1 MDVEPI
7 LTGSNMTKT
16 ENKSYQID
24 EYHMKEKE
32 VKSYDAGYQYAIDIG
47 HEKDYR

>member
-1 MDVEPI
+1 
-7 LTGSNMTKT
+7 
-16 ENKSYQID
+16 
-24 EYHMKEKE
+24 MKEKE